1 MAVGRLG
8 VGTIR
13 HLNHLNA
20 LSPRNPVKPFKSCL
34 LAIAPAI
41 FAATPAQ
48 ADEIIGGLYVH
59 DVDTFLTIAGVEDG
73 MDVQLGWRGGRIG
86 KTPLQPYAFAAV
98 NTSGSTNYAAAGVS
112 AKFGKTVFIRPGVG
126 LAVHTGSTKRYQ
138 IEGNDELEFGSRV
151 LFEPE
156 LGIGVNIN
164 ERTSIEASWVHMSH
178 ATLFSD
184 QNPGIDNLGLRF
196 GLKL

>member
-1 MAVGRLG
+1 MKLPSLA
-8 VGTIR
+8 
-13 HLNHLNA
+13 
-20 LSPRNPVKPFKSCL
+20 L
-34 LAIAPAI
+34 LAIIPAS

-73 MDVQLGWRGGRIG
+73 MDVQLGWRGDRIG
-86 KTPLQPYAFAAV
+86 KTPLQPHAFFAV
-98 NTSGSTNYAAAGVS
+98 NTSGSTNYAAVGLS
-112 AKFGKTVFIRPGVG
+112 AKFGKTVFIRPGLG
-126 LAVHTGSTKRYQ
+126 IAVHTGSTKHYQ

-156 LGIGVNIN
+156 LGIGVNVN
-164 ERTSIEASWVHMSH
+164 ERMSIEASWVHMSH

-184 QNPGIDNLGLRF
+184 QNPGIDNLGVRF
-196 GLKL
+196 GFKL